1 MNDIILK
8 TILKAIVIYFL
19 ALVLTKFV
27 GRKIITKMNF
37 FDFVMGVSM
46 GAMITNAAID
56 KEARFISAVTTLIV
70 FTILAIAIDY
80 ISTKNFLVRKIINY
94 EPVIVIENGIIIDKN
109 LKKLR
114 ITVNELMMKLREK
127 DKFSLDEVEFAIMEG
142 DGQMSVLAKADK
154 KAVTPYDMKVKVRSS
169 GLLKDIIIDGK
180 IIENNLK
187 VAEINKEWLENEL
200 KEHKIKNISE
210 VFYAGID
217 SNKKL
222 NISKKYP
229 SDYKVDKKYG
239 IEE

>member
-1 MNDIILK
+1 MSSIILR

-46 GAMITNAAID
+46 GAIITNAAID
-56 KEARFISAVTTLIV
+56 KDARFISCVTTLIV
-70 FTILAIAIDY
+70 FTILVIVIDY
-80 ISTKNFLVRKIINY
+80 VSIKNFFVRKIIDY
-94 EPVIVIENGIIIDKN
+94 EPVVVIENGTIIDKN

-114 ITVNELMMKLREK
+114 MTVNELMMKLREK
-127 DKFSLDEVEFAIMEG
+127 DNFSLDEVEFAIMEG
-142 DGQMSVLAKADK
+142 DGQLSVLAKADK
-154 KAVTPYDMKVKVRSS
+154 KALTPNDMKIKVKSS

-187 VAEINKEWLENEL
+187 VAGINKEWLENEL
-200 KEHKIKNISE
+200 KKHEIKNISE

-222 NISKKYP
+222 SISKTYP
-229 SDYKVDKKYG
+229 SDYNGAKRYG